1 MNIKCHP
8 INMLFVSRNLR
19 LHFSSQYLVA
29 RQGLDHTNYGA
40 VPIKSAKRLR
50 LDPDAADMANF
61 PLSLKQLE
69 DFETGQ
75 RKFAN
80 AVKEHTEGGELDLRE
95 PCLIG

>member
-1 MNIKCHP
+1 MPFILHCKLQHD
-8 INMLFVSRNLR
+8 IR
-19 LHFSSQYLVA
+19 LHPPPPWQYLVA

-40 VPIKSAKRLR
+40 VPVKSAKRLR

-75 RKFAN
+75 RMFAN

-95 PCLIG
+95 